1 MKRTILVAGTMAFD
15 TLETPFGKREMTLG
29 GSANFFS
36 LAASNF
42 TSVELSS
49 ILGSDFPKEH
59 IEYMKSRGIG
69 VGNTEWVEG
78 KSFHW
83 VAKYEGHMNEA
94 ETLATHLNIL
104 PDYCPKFNDTAKKC
118 EILFL
123 ANFSPDKQLHAIQE
137 AKGAKLV
144 ICDTINF
151 WINNNFEELKKVLG
165 STDIFVINE
174 NEARMISGELNINNA
189 VKKVQAMGPKT
200 LVIKRGEY
208 GSFVYTKGEEMFFV
222 PAYPLNKVIDPTGA
236 GDTFAGG
243 FVGYLA
249 TSKDYNSFTEI
260 KKAMIYGAVTASFTV
275 EGFGIERIQT
285 VTMKEIQARYDAMV
299 KMLSL

>member
-15 TLETPFGKREMTLG
+15 TLETPFGKREKILG

-36 LAASNF
+36 LAACNF
-42 TSVELSS
+42 TQVELSS

-59 IEYMKSRGIG
+59 IEYMNSRGIATS
-69 VGNTEWVEG
+69 NTEWVEG

-83 VAKYEGHMNEA
+83 VARYEGCMNEA
-94 ETLATHLNIL
+94 ETLETHLNIL
-104 PDYCPKFNDTAKKC
+104 PDYEPEFNDDAKKC

-123 ANFSPDKQLHAIQE
+123 ANFRPDKQLHAIKE

-151 WINNNFEELKKVLG
+151 WIQNNLEELKQVLKA
-165 STDIFVINE
+165 TDIFIINE
-174 NEARMISGELNINNA
+174 NEARMISGELNINKA
-189 VKKVQAMGPKT
+189 AKKVLAMGPKT

-208 GSFVYTKGEEMFFV
+208 GSFVYREGEDLFFV
-222 PAYPLNKVIDPTGA
+222 PAYPLSTVIDPTGA

-243 FVGYLA
+243 FAGYLA
-249 TSKDYNSFTEI
+249 TSKDYNSFKEI

-275 EGFGIERIQT
+275 EGFGIERIKT
-285 VTMKEIQARYDAMV
+285 ATIKEIQQRYDNMI
-299 KMLSL
+299 KMMSL